1 MGKRIQV
8 SKSEQIMPN
17 LSIIYD
23 YDEPL
28 SKRKDILQVFNNALE
43 TKCELLNYKL
53 GENDRKNVYVY
64 KHDNIIDY
72 FLVGA
77 ITYLS
82 KPHPLFKK
90 RFQLKKWYKKFYQEY
105 SGKENVRIWLIGIYH
120 YNGLIVFV
128 DFNIKDYIHR
138 KLNSSAAHIFINDL
152 YQGITTKYF
161 RKVDNNKNKI
171 NVVNFHFFKEYIN
184 GKTVEN
190 PIIKLFS
197 KFNNNFDF
205 GKWILADEAI
215 KEMKNKNFYQ
225 WRGTE
230 WPGWFLEYKFSAFIV
245 SENCKG
251 EMIYLGNVKDKN
263 LLDFDIFFPREN
275 FYGDLKASDIKKK
288 EAPGNDQLNVLE
300 AINQYQKL
308 WYVIYEH
315 NTEKDVLHN
324 NEMALKRMEILGM
337 EGNDDHIS
345 YAKKMKHSVEFV
357 QMKIFELN
365 RINLNETLAIFNQGR
380 QPNGNKR
387 PPKFLI
393 NKQNI
398 DNFIIYSY
406 EHNKKLYK
414 IDPHFGELSVADSGK
429 IENI

>member
-1 MGKRIQV
+1 MRKRVQV

-17 LSIIYD
+17 LSIVYD

-28 SKRKDILQVFNNALE
+28 TQKDILQVFNKALN
-43 TKCELLNYKL
+43 TNCEFLNYKI
-53 GENDRKNVYVY
+53 GEKDRKIVYEY
-64 KHDNIIDY
+64 KHDNVIDY
-72 FLVGA
+72 FLVGS

-90 RFQLKKWYKKFYQEY
+90 RFQLKEWYKNFYQEY
-105 SGKENVRIWLIGIYH
+105 SKKENVRIWLIGIYH

-128 DFNIKDYIHR
+128 DFNIKDYIYR
-138 KLNSSAAHIFINDL
+138 KLNSSAAHIYTNDL

-161 RKVDNNKNKI
+161 RKVDKNKNNI
-171 NVVNFHFFKEYIN
+171 TVINFHFFKEYIK
-184 GKTVEN
+184 GKTLEN
-190 PIIKLFS
+190 PIINLFT
-197 KFNNNFDF
+197 KFNNKFDF

-215 KEMKNKNFYQ
+215 IEMKNNNFYQ

-230 WPGWFLEYKFSAFIV
+230 WPGWFLEYKFASFIV
-245 SENCKG
+245 TENCQG

-275 FYGDLKASDIKKK
+275 FYGDLKSSDIKKK
-288 EAPGNDQLNVLE
+288 EAPGNDQINVLE
-300 AINQYQKL
+300 AINRYQKL

-315 NTEKDVLHN
+315 NTEKDIFHN

-337 EGNDDHIS
+337 EGKDEHIS

-414 IDPHFGELSVADSGK
+414 IDPRFGELSVADSGK